1 MKLHILSDLHLEFGK
16 WPRRVDINAI
26 DADVTVLAGDI
37 GVGLMGIEW
46 ALTIQRPVI
55 YVAGNHEFYGQRP
68 MGELRDKA
76 RAKAAGTNVHLLE
89 NEAVIIDGV
98 RFLGCTLW
106 TDFCLL
112 GQGEQERC
120 MREAAEDM
128 TDYSAILVAQRG
140 GFGRRHRERLTPKQV
155 VEMHEESRGFL
166 QMALDQNP
174 LENGDEWERT
184 VVVTHHA
191 PCATSLGNGNDEPED
206 IDCAYASRLETLV
219 AQADLWILGHT
230 HTCVDYVVAGAAPGR
245 GRVVANQRG
254 YIGAAVVAEFR
265 PDRVVD
271 LAS

>member
-1 MKLHILSDLHLEFGK
+1 
-16 WPRRVDINAI
+16 
-26 DADVTVLAGDI
+26 
-37 GVGLMGIEW
+37 MGIEW

-76 RAKAAGTNVHLLE
+76 RAKAAGTHVQLLE
-89 NEAVIIDGV
+89 NEAVVIGGV

-128 TDYSAILVAQRG
+128 TDYTAIVVARHG
-140 GFGRRHRERLTPKQV
+140 GFGRRSRERLTPQKV
-155 VEMHEESRGFL
+155 VEMHEESREFL
-166 QMALDQNP
+166 QQALGQDP
-174 LENGDEWERT
+174 LQNGDAWERT
-184 VVVTHHA
+184 VVVSHHA
-191 PCATSLGNGNDEPED
+191 PCAKSLGNDNDETED
-206 IDCAYASRLETLV
+206 IDCAYASNLETLV
-219 AQADLWILGHT
+219 AQANLWIHGHT

-265 PDRVVD
+265 PDYVLD